1 MEFDE
6 AGNRERIKSLRW
18 RGVDVWGPER
28 VYISPDV
35 DLAAVEAGSVIRQAT
50 LSGPDVRIARGARVG
65 VSGHAEIHDCQI
77 GEDVELGAG
86 LYRGATFLTGVKVR
100 GFAEIR
106 PGTLLEERAETA
118 HSVALKNTTLT
129 ACCVAGS
136 LINFCDLFMSGGT
149 SRSDHSEVGSGVV
162 HYNFDPR
169 GDKWGSLIGDV
180 RGVLL
185 RSAPIFI
192 GGGCGIAGPVHIGFG
207 AVTAAGATIRHDIGE
222 NVVVFDNGHG
232 RQVLAFDRRIY
243 RRLRRKFHATAKLIG
258 TLWALDIWYQ
268 EVRCTHASSAEK
280 PFYEAARRQIAE
292 QIEERIR
299 CLGRIVQKLP
309 RSIEL
314 SIEQGESLSSAVVQ
328 EQRILVETW
337 DDLRRVLR
345 DRPDP
350 APVPSAFLDAYSAS
364 RGTGKNHLE
373 AVRTADTR
381 ASEAAEWLDGLV
393 QDFTERA
400 HEVLQRVSAVH
411 ASS

>member
-1 MEFDE
+1 MAFDE
-6 AGNRERIKSLRW
+6 VGNRERIDLLRR
-18 RGVDVWGPER
+18 RGVDVWGPDR

-35 DLAAVEAGSVIRQAT
+35 ELATIDAGAVIQQAT
-50 LSGPDVRIARGARVG
+50 LSGPSLRIARGARVG
-65 VSGHAEIHDCQI
+65 VSGHAEIHNCQI
-77 GEDVELGAG
+77 AEDVELGAG
-86 LYRGATFLTGVKVR
+86 LYRGATFLAGVKVR

-118 HSVALKNTTLT
+118 HCVALKNTTLT

-136 LINFCDLFMSGGT
+136 LINCCDLFISGGT

-169 GDKWGSLIGDV
+169 GDKWGSLIGDA

-192 GGGCGIAGPVHIGFG
+192 GGGCGIVGPVHIGFG

-222 NVVVFDNGHG
+222 NVVVFDNGPG

-243 RRLRRKFHATAKLIG
+243 RRLRRKFCATAKLIG
-258 TLWALDIWYQ
+258 TLWALDVWYQ
-268 EVRCTHASSAEK
+268 DVRCPHASSAEK
-280 PFYEAARRQIAE
+280 PYFEAARRQIAE
-292 QIEERIR
+292 QIEERIGR
-299 CLGRIVQKLP
+299 LGRIVQKLP

-314 SIEQGESLSSAVVQ
+314 TIDRGESRSSAVVQ
-328 EQRILVETW
+328 EQCILVETW
-337 DDLRRVLR
+337 NDLRRVLR
-345 DRPDP
+345 DRADP
-350 APVPSAFLDAYSAS
+350 APVPSAFIDAYGAA
-364 RGTGKNHLE
+364 RGSGKNHLE
-373 AVRTADTR
+373 AVRSADTG

-400 HEVLQRVSAVH
+400 DRVLQRVSAVQ
-411 ASS
+411 APS